1 MEQVEDRENENE
13 SVLSIP
19 ADIAHFY
26 RLGVLDTL
34 LLDHTTGNNIVWA
47 TDTYEH
53 RGEGFGAKDTIAAFR
68 IIGPQGTPILR
79 RAQKERV
86 EQASLTKAHA
96 EVFTPAWVCAMMIDH
111 ADQAWMK
118 DQRVGDL
125 GDSWRAYVNS
135 PRLEITCGEAPYL
148 ANRYDAES
156 GEAVPVEERIGI
168 LDRKLRLITAHTERR
183 QDWML
188 WAYKAVKAVYGYEFQ
203 GDNLLIARINMV
215 RSVEDHLAAAGHE
228 PLREGELHRL
238 ADIVSWNLWQMDGLE
253 DTIPFGHIKEDLVQA
268 SLFDEILEDEENTM
282 EGTAASL
289 IKNWKT
295 GEDVEFRG
303 VRGGRTM
310 KFDYVI
316 GNPPYQEESRGGERE

>member
-34 LLDHTTGNNIVWA
+34 LLDHTTGNGIVWA

-53 RGEGFGAKDTIAAFR
+53 LGEGFGAKDTIAAIR

-135 PRLEITCGEAPYL
+135 PCTHMVTRTTPMGEHRQGTDRRG
-148 ANRYDAES
+148 NRRTGS
-156 GEAVPVEERIGI
+156 GRHRHRGIPAGSMDHAATTRCRIAGFAA
-168 LDRKLRLITAHTERR
+168 KRR
-183 QDWML
+183 Q
-188 WAYKAVKAVYGYEFQ
+188 
-203 GDNLLIARINMV
+203 
-215 RSVEDHLAAAGHE
+215 
-228 PLREGELHRL
+228 
-238 ADIVSWNLWQMDGLE
+238 
-253 DTIPFGHIKEDLVQA
+253 
-268 SLFDEILEDEENTM
+268 
-282 EGTAASL
+282 
-289 IKNWKT
+289 
-295 GEDVEFRG
+295 
-303 VRGGRTM
+303 GG
-310 KFDYVI
+310 
-316 GNPPYQEESRGGERE
+316 SC